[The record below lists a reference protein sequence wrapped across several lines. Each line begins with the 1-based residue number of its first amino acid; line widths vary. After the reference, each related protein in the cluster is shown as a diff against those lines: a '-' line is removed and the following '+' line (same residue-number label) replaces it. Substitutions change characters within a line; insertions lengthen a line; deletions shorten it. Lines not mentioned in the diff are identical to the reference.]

1 MPGSPP
7 ILTRVS
13 QAALSPQESS
23 PLLLLSPCTPS
34 GLPGGSACLPGCQQW
49 ALYPSPSDP
58 VSFPGCPPS
67 CGPPHP
73 QHKVHPQNKRVG
85 RSGYISDPVPTTQ
98 LFPSPPPAED
108 TAGSRR
114 AVPSPGGGDRWG
126 PPASLPSSTTTLAHL
141 TPSGACPGPG
151 AWRIRPKLHPSPG
164 NTTPTWKKMCHSRA
178 PSTSRPHGK
187 NCSYW
192 KIS

>member
-7 ILTRVS
+7 ISTPPRQPSVPRSPVPVAPKPLHTQRLPRRLC
-13 QAALSPQESS
+13 LSFWMPAMGSLPES
-23 PLLLLSPCTPS
+23 
-34 GLPGGSACLPGCQQW
+34 
-49 ALYPSPSDP
+49 SDP

-73 QHKVHPQNKRVG
+73 QHKAHPQNKRGG

-98 LFPSPPPAED
+98 LFPPADTD

-126 PPASLPSSTTTLAHL
+126 PPASFPTSTTTLAHL

-151 AWRIRPKLHPSPG
+151 AWRIRPKLHPSPE
-164 NTTPTWKKMCHSRA
+164 NTTPTWNKMCHSRA